1 MRTLV
6 PLCHCG
12 QAKPSAGGGL
22 SKKQA
27 KGAQGEGEEEADEEE
42 QVEEEEKVEGEGKL

>member
-1 MRTLV
+1 V

-42 QVEEEEKVEGEGKL
+42 KVEEDEKVEGEGGL

>member
-22 SKKQA
+22 SKKLA
-27 KGAQGEGEEEADEEE
+27 KGAQGEVGEEADEEE
-42 QVEEEEKVEGEGKL
+42 KAEEEEKMVGEGRL